1 MFPSYLL
8 RICHEHSIENLTSAA
23 HSVLDTAVPL
33 NKSLLLHRLLHP
45 VISRVEGSGG
55 QSVRLNAGQFRHTAL
70 EFPTG
75 CTSSDE
81 SLQLSSQKSPP
92 STGIAAVSVPWVF
105 SNAIREA
112 LYT

>member
-75 CTSSDE
+75 CTSSGE
-81 SLQLSSQKSPP
+81 VPGPSPLQRLHSPKLAELGAP
-92 STGIAAVSVPWVF
+92 D
-105 SNAIREA
+105 RMQA
-112 LYT
+112 LGLVG